1 MLRRLLQGAALAAAG
16 DEREIDHR
24 TRRLGKV
31 TRARQDLLLAP
42 QAYTSGKLIGSAS
55 ATSLGGVSFTPGRD
69 WLHLGD
75 GGLMAVTVPR

>member
-1 MLRRLLQGAALAAAG
+1 M
-16 DEREIDHR
+16 
-24 TRRLGKV
+24 